1 MDQIRSQPWRGGGGS
16 RCGGKRGFRAAKA
29 TIATSWRTSSKAGEM
44 YGLPLP
50 FLSIGEVGD
59 HKREDDLWVLGNNDT
74 LGYDV
79 YDATGEYRRANFYL
93 LLRDW

>member
-1 MDQIRSQPWRGGGGS
+1 
-16 RCGGKRGFRAAKA
+16 
-29 TIATSWRTSSKAGEM
+29 M

-50 FLSIGEVGD
+50 FLSIAEVGD

-79 YDATGEYRRANFYL
+79 YDATGESGHPNFYL
-93 LLRDW
+93 PWRDLRG